1 MVIKGEEMKSEVR
14 EGMRGGPGAV
24 ALCHLVTKE
33 NLPAKC
39 RLFSVVTL
47 EKGCGIGKHEHAA
60 ETEMYYVLQGEG
72 VLDDNGTE
80 KPFRKGDCNVCGN
93 GAYHAVTNEK
103 DEPLVFVAAIVLE

>member
-1 MVIKGEEMKSEVR
+1 MVIRREEMKNETR

-24 ALCHLVTKE
+24 ALNHIVSGDA
-33 NLPAKC
+33 LPAKC

-60 ETEMYYVLQGEG
+60 ETEMYYVLAGEG
-72 VLDDNGTE
+72 VLDDNGE
-80 KPFRKGDCNVCGN
+80 LKAFRKGDCNVCGG

-103 DEPLVFVAAIVLE
+103 DEPLVFAAVIVLE